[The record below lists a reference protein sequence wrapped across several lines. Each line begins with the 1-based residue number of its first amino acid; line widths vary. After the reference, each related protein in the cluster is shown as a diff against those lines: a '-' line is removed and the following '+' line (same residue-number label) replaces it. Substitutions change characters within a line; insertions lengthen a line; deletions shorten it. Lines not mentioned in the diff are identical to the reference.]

1 MAPKKEKKKT
11 QYGTEYT
18 PGDVESGDG
27 NTLGDDASFN
37 PMTSPAALIFAL
49 VALMVGYVAWEYVS
63 GTVHAPVFPPPPRAA
78 PERVLPEPDPQML
91 APSPPPLS
99 AVPVATGNIIADM
112 ASGATNAVLDTP
124 KTAVTFAVHDQTD
137 PNDAYDA
144 SGTAPTLVEVAQS
157 TAALAKA
164 LHDAQE
170 GLAIRKAQRRTKP
183 DAKSFL
189 LASLGDAQDR
199 SF

>member
-1 MAPKKEKKKT
+1 MV
-11 QYGTEYT
+11 T
-18 PGDVESGDG
+18 PSATTRRSTRD
-27 NTLGDDASFN
+27 L
-37 PMTSPAALIFAL
+37 PAALIFAL
-49 VALMVGYVAWEYVS
+49 VVLMVGYVAWEYVS
-63 GTVHAPVFPPPPRAA
+63 GTVHAPAFPPPPRAA

-144 SGTAPTLVEVAQS
+144 SGAAPTLEEVAQS

-170 GLAIRKAQRRTKP
+170 GWRSERRSGGPSRTRR
-183 DAKSFL
+183 
-189 LASLGDAQDR
+189 ASCSQASETPRTEAFKNL
-199 SF
+199 S

>member
-49 VALMVGYVAWEYVS
+49 VVLMVGYVAWEYVS

-99 AVPVATGNIIADM
+99 AVPVAWI
-112 ASGATNAVLDTP
+112 VL
-124 KTAVTFAVHDQTD
+124 
-137 PNDAYDA
+137 
-144 SGTAPTLVEVAQS
+144 
-157 TAALAKA
+157 
-164 LHDAQE
+164 
-170 GLAIRKAQRRTKP
+170 GLM
-183 DAKSFL
+183 
-189 LASLGDAQDR
+189 
-199 SF
+199 